1 MFLLQKLKRVEK
13 NIDDFTDLVKIT
25 DYDAKISD
33 IEGRYFTASDY
44 NKFMSDILDAKIKQ
58 KALVKKSDISNL
70 VKNSDLD
77 KSIINISRE
86 R

>member
-1 MFLLQKLKRVEK
+1 MLLLQKLKRVEK

-44 NKFMSDILDAKIKQ
+44 NKFMSDIIDAKIKQ

>member
-44 NKFMSDILDAKIKQ
+44 NKYMSDILDAKIKQ

>member
-13 NIDDFTDLVKIT
+13 NIHDFTDLVKIT

-58 KALVKKSDISNL
+58 KALVNKSDISNL

-77 KSIINISRE
+77 KSISNISRE

>member
-1 MFLLQKLKRVEK
+1 MLLLQKLKRVEK

>member
-33 IEGRYFTASDY
+33 IEGKYFTASDY

>member
-13 NIDDFTDLVKIT
+13 NIHDFTDLVKIT

-44 NKFMSDILDAKIKQ
+44 NKFISDILDAKIKQ

-70 VKNSDLD
+70 LKNSDLD
-77 KSIINISRE
+77 KSISNISRE

>member
-33 IEGRYFTASDY
+33 IEGRYFTASD
-44 NKFMSDILDAKIKQ
+44 
-58 KALVKKSDISNL
+58 
-70 VKNSDLD
+70 
-77 KSIINISRE
+77 
-86 R
+86 

>member
-44 NKFMSDILDAKIKQ
+44 NKFMSDIIDAKIKQ

>member
-1 MFLLQKLKRVEK
+1 MLLLQKLKRVEK

-58 KALVKKSDISNL
+58 KALVNKSDISNL

-77 KSIINISRE
+77 KSISNISRE

>member
-13 NIDDFTDLVKIT
+13 NIHDFTDVVKIT

-33 IEGRYFTASDY
+33 IEGRYFTACDY

-77 KSIINISRE
+77 KSISNISRE

>member
-13 NIDDFTDLVKIT
+13 NIHDFTDLVKIT

-44 NKFMSDILDAKIKQ
+44 NKFMSDIIDAKIKQ

>member
-13 NIDDFTDLVKIT
+13 NTDDFTDLVKIT

-44 NKFMSDILDAKIKQ
+44 NKFMSDIIDAKIKQ

>member
-13 NIDDFTDLVKIT
+13 NIHDFTDLVKIT

>member
-13 NIDDFTDLVKIT
+13 NTDDFTDLVKIT

>member
-13 NIDDFTDLVKIT
+13 NIDDFADLVKIT

-44 NKFMSDILDAKIKQ
+44 NKFMSDIIDAKIKQ

>member
-13 NIDDFTDLVKIT
+13 NIHDFTDLVKIT

-44 NKFMSDILDAKIKQ
+44 NKFISDILDAKIKQ

-77 KSIINISRE
+77 KSISNISRE

>member
-13 NIDDFTDLVKIT
+13 NIHDFTDLVKIT

-33 IEGRYFTASDY
+33 IEGKYFTASDY

-58 KALVKKSDISNL
+58 KALVNKSDISNL

-77 KSIINISRE
+77 KSISNISRE